1 VNNVT
6 IRQYDP
12 SLHRVSKITTI
23 DRDGHDYHVYTAR
36 ARAHTYT
43 HTHTQYT
50 CNQFSNQSISGILG
64 LVDQRII
71 GTRI

>member
-36 ARAHTYT
+36 ARAHTYIHT
-43 HTHTQYT
+43 HTHTHT
-50 CNQFSNQSISGILG
+50 RNIHVINSRINQSVES
-64 LVDQRII
+64 
-71 GTRI
+71 